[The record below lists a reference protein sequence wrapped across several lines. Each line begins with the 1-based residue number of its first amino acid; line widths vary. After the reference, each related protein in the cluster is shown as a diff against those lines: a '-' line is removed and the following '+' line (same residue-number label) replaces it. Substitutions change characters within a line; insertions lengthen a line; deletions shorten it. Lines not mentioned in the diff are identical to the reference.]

1 MICILYLFQYIAR
14 KYTYYIYNVQI
25 LFKQISYYSFFCL
38 YLKQLQLTC
47 RTFFFP
53 LKLPISYLPP
63 HVKAKLHLR

>member
-25 LFKQISYYSFFCL
+25 FFQTNFILFFLCL